1 MTVIYSL
8 FSLSLSFAHSSF
20 LAVLFNP
27 PPHPP
32 TPLAVCMLAAPLLM
46 DYTFLGLF

>member
-8 FSLSLSFAHSSF
+8 FSLSLSPLLTLLFWLFF
-20 LAVLFNP
+20 LIP
-27 PPHPP
+27 PPTPP
-32 TPLAVCMLAAPLLM
+32 PLAVCMLAAPLM

>member
-27 PPHPP
+27 PPTPP
-32 TPLAVCMLAAPLLM
+32 PLAVCMLAAPLLM